1 MVIVHDLNFM
11 YLGKFLDLN
20 NDIVFDIV
28 EATYP
33 YNEMDGPRLSK
44 KNKNYI
50 VVRFGSRMTKESFSR
65 MLNGKNFD
73 KITFLT

>member
-1 MVIVHDLNFM
+1 M

-50 VVRFGSRMTKESFSR
+50 VVRLGSRMTKESFSS